1 MKKNLN
7 KRIIITFIISG
18 IIFGSIGV
26 YASNLYKASDIA
38 YTKKDGTISNV
49 NDEINNLYEIIENG
63 SNNSNEISI
72 VSLGTATSYN
82 IKEMFPSIDYKQLTN
97 DNFIVG
103 TENADYTF
111 TGTGSSGVHCYPS
124 SGGYDTSVT
133 VSYTCNR
140 SASISKSYDASTG
153 ILTVT
158 ATNATPF
165 SYLILNPESTVVYLG
180 AGDKEYN
187 IKELYPG
194 IDYTKLTTDNFS
206 VGFTSG
212 SHSYKQSKSVGH
224 RCAQT
229 SGGYDNTQS
238 ASFTCTGT
246 ISVTKSYDPST
257 GILTITGTNVS
268 GTFVYLLKGTIIN

>member
-1 MKKNLN
+1 MKKLILG
-7 KRIIITFIISG
+7 IIMGG
-18 IIFGSIGV
+18 IIFGCFSV
-26 YASNLYKASDIA
+26 YASSLYKASDIV
-38 YTKKDGTISNV
+38 YIKQDGTQTNV
-49 NDEINNLYEIIENG
+49 NDAINSLYEKINNI
-63 SNNSNEISI
+63 SNSSDGISI
-72 VSLGTATSYN
+72 VRLGSATSYN

-246 ISVTKSYDPST
+246 ISVTKSYNPST
-257 GILTITGTNVS
+257 GILSITGTNVS
-268 GTFVYLLKGTIIN
+268 GTFVYLLNGTIIN